1 MSHRDGRL
9 LMPSD
14 RHGKVLFLLK
24 SSDAAFIAMMRWIS
38 YNQLKERYPDVS
50 LTYGYLTKRTRIPHQ
65 LEKTHYMDARCISG
79 DPMPEP
85 LRIYYY

>member
-50 LTYGYLTKRTRIPHQ
+50 LTYGYLTKRTRIHINWKRHIIWMP
-65 LEKTHYMDARCISG
+65 DVFPAIRCQSH
-79 DPMPEP
+79 
-85 LRIYYY
+85 